1 MYIHFGGLNMKAYK
15 KITFFVIIF
24 ILIFSYAYADSY
36 NLLDE
41 RYFLV
46 RNSYEIINDGIND
59 VHKLNIRVLAGSGG
73 DSAYQKNYDFDIYP
87 FPSSLFTDDWGN
99 TYATIN
105 VETLKPGQKIKVVV
119 EREILNGGI
128 SFDKSIYGLKADY
141 SEFLRDPFNSKYVL
155 HAEKIESNNPGIRAK
170 ALELASTGTVVE
182 KAKKIYD
189 FVNLHI
195 KYDTDPRF
203 ANKGA
208 LSGFITGRGVCDEY
222 ATLFTALCRAAGI
235 PSRVVE
241 GYWLE
246 DEVKENQWTDVS
258 DKRHAWS
265 EFYLPGIGWIPVEP
279 TFIYTLNG
287 KQVPNENYF
296 ANIGV
301 EDRHLVTSYMGNPI
315 KNDIDVQYSYYEE
328 EGTSLKLISTE
339 ESIKLLPKEYK
350 NMAKESILDIKGNW
364 AKPYIE
370 KLYDMGI
377 VLPKESGT
385 YTPGENITREEF
397 AAYIVKAIGL
407 KETEGNGGYK
417 DVSMN
422 NPYSGYIE
430 AASKAGLIQGYN
442 GYFYPQNHITRQ
454 DAAVIMK
461 RALDFLGKD
470 RKAVSS
476 VPDFKDKDNI
486 SPYALEAVK
495 IMYELDI
502 MKGKPGNIYDPKGF
516 TTRGEAAKIIWTFME
531 KL

>member
-1 MYIHFGGLNMKAYK
+1 MYVHIGGLNMKAYR

-24 ILIFSYAYADSY
+24 ILIFSFAYADSY

-265 EFYLPGIGWIPVEP
+265 EFYLPDIGWIPVEP
-279 TFIYTLNG
+279 TFIYTYNG

-296 ANIGV
+296 ANIGA
-301 EDRHLVTSYMGNPI
+301 EDKHLITSYMSSPI

-328 EGTSLKLISTE
+328 KGTSLKLISTE
-339 ESIKLLPKEYK
+339 ESVKLLPKEYK
-350 NMAKESILDIKGNW
+350 NMPKEPILDIEGYW

-377 VLPKESGT
+377 ALPKEGGM
-385 YTPGENITREEF
+385 YKPGENTTRAEF

-495 IMYELDI
+495 LMYELDI

-516 TTRGEAAKIIWTFME
+516 TTRGETAKIIWTFME